1 MTSPHER
8 EERDFF
14 DDLSDGAPPQN
25 QAEPLPR
32 NGGGGDPTEEP
43 QAASDPRAAQT
54 EMIRIADHLPP
65 GVGRAGTPTGWRPLG
80 AAALCAAPRPGP
92 GGTGIPA
99 AITRAAAMATCGRK
113 LERGTSIRTAAV
125 RTTAT
130 VQLGRRPSRNPRQGR
145 ARQPRRRPVGAG
157 PAALAGTAQP
167 WCGAARRAPLR

>member
-32 NGGGGDPTEEP
+32 NGGGDDPTEEP

-65 GVGRAGTPTGWRPLG
+65 GVGRAGTPTVGAPWERPHF
-80 AAALCAAPRPGP
+80 APPQDPAQEAPEFRPP
-92 GGTGIPA
+92 SPE
-99 AITRAAAMATCGRK
+99 RATATCGRK

-125 RTTAT
+125 RTAAT
-130 VQLGRRPSRNPRQGR
+130 VQLGRRPSRDPRQGR

>member
-25 QAEPLPR
+25 QAEPLPH
-32 NGGGGDPTEEP
+32 NGGGDDPSEEP

-65 GVGRAGTPTGWRPLG
+65 GVGRAGTPRLAPPGSGRTLRRPKTRPSRHRNSGRRQPSRHGDLRPKTRTGHVNSN
-80 AAALCAAPRPGP
+80 
-92 GGTGIPA
+92 
-99 AITRAAAMATCGRK
+99 GRSSRHRH
-113 LERGTSIRTAAV
+113 L
-125 RTTAT
+125 
-130 VQLGRRPSRNPRQGR
+130 QLGRRPSWDPRQGR